1 MHLNNQNIVLI
12 GFMGSGKSTL
22 GKKVARRLG
31 CTFVD
36 TDLEIENR
44 SGCSI
49 SKIFELFGE
58 RHFRNLEHT
67 YLQHFIENFKGVV
80 ACGGGMPTH
89 SNNLSILKKIGTVF
103 YLKRSPKELSQRL
116 IHAKKQRPLLQDFGD
131 DEIEQFIEIELAKRI
146 ETYEN
151 AHFVL
156 ERHEQNVET
165 ILRIIQGIKSNEKDK
180 F

>member
-1 MHLNNQNIVLI
+1 
-12 GFMGSGKSTL
+12 MGSGKSTL

-44 SGCSI
+44 SGYSV

-67 YLQHFIENFKGVV
+67 YLKHFTDNFNGLLS
-80 ACGGGMPTH
+80 CGGGMPTH
-89 SNNLSILKKIGTVF
+89 SNNLAILKRIGTVF

-116 IHAKKQRPLLQDFGD
+116 IHAKNQRPLLQDFGD

-146 ETYEN
+146 EFYEN
-151 AHFVL
+151 AHVIL

-165 ILRIIQGIKSNEKDK
+165 VLRIIQGIKSNERDK
-180 F
+180 I